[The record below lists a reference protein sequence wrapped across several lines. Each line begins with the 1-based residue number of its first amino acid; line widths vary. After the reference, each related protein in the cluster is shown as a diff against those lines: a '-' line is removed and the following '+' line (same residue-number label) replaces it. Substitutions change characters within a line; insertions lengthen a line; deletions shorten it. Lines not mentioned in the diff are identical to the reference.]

1 MAATYGQFCAV
12 ATALDV
18 VGDRWT
24 LLVVRELLAGPRRYG
39 ELTRDLPG
47 IATNL
52 LAARLRDLEAAGL
65 VATVRGAGDGRTRT
79 YRLSDAGQE
88 LRPVVEALARFGLAR
103 LPDDTA
109 GLAFRP
115 QWLTL
120 ALEILLVPGALDRE
134 LVVRFDVRTADG
146 GAPSVWVRLDA
157 DGVHAAD
164 TEEGSAADVV
174 VAGDAA
180 ALVTVVRDPG
190 RARELAAAGRLAVS
204 GEADA
209 RRRLAAALGGVA
221 QNASR

>member
-52 LAARLRDLEAAGL
+52 LAGRLRDLEAAGL
-65 VATVRGAGDGRTRT
+65 VATVPGAGDGRTRT
-79 YRLSDAGQE
+79 YRLTDAGAE
-88 LRPVVEALARFGLAR
+88 LRPVVEALARFGIAL

-134 LVVRFDVRTADG
+134 LVVRFDLRTADD
-146 GAPSVWVRLDA
+146 GATSVWLRLDA
-157 DGVHAAD
+157 TGVHAAD
-164 TEEGSAADVV
+164 EVPAPDVV
-174 VAGDAA
+174 VTGDAA
-180 ALVTVVRDPG
+180 ALVTAVRDPA
-190 RARELAAAGRLAVS
+190 RARELAAAGRLGVS

-209 RRRLAAALGGVA
+209 RRRLAAALGG
-221 QNASR
+221 R

>member
-52 LAARLRDLEAAGL
+52 LAGRLRDLEAAGL
-65 VATVRGAGDGRTRT
+65 VATVPGAGDGRTRT
-79 YRLSDAGQE
+79 YRLTDAGAE
-88 LRPVVEALARFGLAR
+88 LRPVVEALARFGIAL

-134 LVVRFDVRTADG
+134 LVVRFDLRTADD
-146 GAPSVWVRLDA
+146 GATSVWLRLDA
-157 DGVHAAD
+157 TGVHAAD
-164 TEEGSAADVV
+164 AVSAPDVV
-174 VAGDAA
+174 VTGDAA
-180 ALVTVVRDPG
+180 ALVTAVRDPA
-190 RARELAAAGRLAVS
+190 RARELAAAGRLGVT

-209 RRRLAAALGGVA
+209 RRRLAAALGG
-221 QNASR
+221 R

>member
-52 LAARLRDLEAAGL
+52 LAGRLRDLEAAGL
-65 VATVRGAGDGRTRT
+65 VATVPGAGDGRTRT
-79 YRLSDAGQE
+79 YRLTDAGAE
-88 LRPVVEALARFGLAR
+88 LRPVVEALARFGIAL

-134 LVVRFDVRTADG
+134 LVVRFDLRTPDDG
-146 GAPSVWVRLDA
+146 ASSVWLRLDA
-157 DGVHAAD
+157 AGVHVAD
-164 TEEGSAADVV
+164 EAPAPDVV
-174 VAGDAA
+174 VTGDAA
-180 ALVTVVRDPG
+180 ALVTAVRDPA
-190 RARELAAAGRLAVS
+190 RARELAAAGRFGVS
-204 GEADA
+204 GEAEA
-209 RRRLAAALGGVA
+209 RRRLAAALGGT
-221 QNASR
+221 R